1 MGASAVK
8 FHKGDMSDA
17 SVGEKYTTLKN
28 LKYLELE
35 EIKLQSIMES
45 GQPHTVAF
53 YVEEEHLTK
62 MLELYGQF
70 LIQCSVEVQKKSHF
84 HVEVVKI
91 PLALHIVDVSGHSKT
106 DRWVYFMLH
115 HSDAKPGEAY
125 FIGMQGKDKKEK
137 ESLRVS
143 INDIMATA
151 K

>member
-53 YVEEEHLTK
+53 YVEGTPDENVGAIRTIPNP
-62 MLELYGQF
+62 MF
-70 LIQCSVEVQKKSHF
+70 CEVQKKSHF